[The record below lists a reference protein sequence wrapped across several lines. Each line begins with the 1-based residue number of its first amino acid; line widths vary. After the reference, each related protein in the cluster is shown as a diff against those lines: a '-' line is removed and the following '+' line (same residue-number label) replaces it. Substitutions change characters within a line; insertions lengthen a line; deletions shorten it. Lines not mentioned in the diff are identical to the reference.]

1 MENEQDEE
9 GWNDRGKVWEE
20 KDGERNRKGG
30 ERERESR
37 VFQRFPEGFREGRG
51 RLGMTLRGWNSEG
64 WPGSPA
70 FALASCDAE
79 HVAVRRAYVRHD
91 YAFTPLSASILAS

>member
-1 MENEQDEE
+1 M
-9 GWNDRGKVWEE
+9 RMK
-20 KDGERNRKGG
+20 KDGMIEGRYSRRKMDG
-30 ERERESR
+30 ERERDQGIPEVSR
-37 VFQRFPEGFREGRG
+37 EEGFREGRG

>member
-1 MENEQDEE
+1 M
-9 GWNDRGKVWEE
+9 
-20 KDGERNRKGG
+20 GG
-30 ERERESR
+30 ERWREKQEGRPGCSR
-37 VFQRFPEGFREGRG
+37 GFQREDGFRERRG

-70 FALASCDAE
+70 FAFASCDAE

>member
-1 MENEQDEE
+1 MS
-9 GWNDRGKVWEE
+9 RMK
-20 KDGERNRKGG
+20 KDGRIEGRYRRRKMERETGRE

>member
-1 MENEQDEE
+1 
-9 GWNDRGKVWEE
+9 
-20 KDGERNRKGG
+20 
-30 ERERESR
+30 
-37 VFQRFPEGFREGRG
+37 
-51 RLGMTLRGWNSEG
+51 MTLRGWNSEG

-91 YAFTPLSASILAS
+91 YAFTPFSASILAS